1 MSGCGL
7 ETRMKMV
14 QQKLPYKNGGHDP
27 ERERNS
33 RRGTGALQAHPAS
46 TESNATNAPLMK
58 EVVQEETLV
67 RAWRAVR
74 KNQGGPGVDGMTIEA
89 FESWWP
95 QNRQRIVDELLAG
108 TYQPQP
114 VKRVEIP
121 KPKGGVRVLGVPT
134 VLDRVVQQAIV
145 QVLTPI
151 FDPGFSEHSY
161 GFRPGRSAHGAVL
174 AVREFAASG
183 FRWVVDVDLKA
194 FFDHV
199 NHDVLMGRLAKRLDD
214 PTLLRLIRR
223 FLRAGMMA
231 GGVVSVRTAGTPQG
245 GPLSPLL
252 SNVLLD
258 EWDKELERRG
268 HHFARYADDCN
279 IYVQS
284 KRAGERVLASCR
296 RFLEQRLRLIV
307 NEEKSTVARPSTR
320 TFLGYS
326 LTAHRSPKLRLGPDS
341 VKRLKDRLR
350 ETLRRTRGRSLKAIV
365 FELNQY
371 LRGWLG
377 YFRLIE
383 TPSVLKKL
391 QSWIQRKLRCYRIK
405 QLRRATKLFWEL
417 KRLGVPAKD
426 LVWLLSTSRGPWR
439 LSRNPQ
445 VHQGFGP
452 RYWASLGLFNL
463 PTSWRSFASAT

>member
-1 MSGCGL
+1 M
-7 ETRMKMV
+7 
-14 QQKLPYKNGGHDP
+14 
-27 ERERNS
+27 
-33 RRGTGALQAHPAS
+33 
-46 TESNATNAPLMK
+46 
-58 EVVQEETLV
+58 TL
-67 RAWRAVR
+67 
-74 KNQGGPGVDGMTIEA
+74 EA
-89 FESWWP
+89 FASWWCD
-95 QNRQRIVDELLAG
+95 NRQRIAHELVTGA
-108 TYQPQP
+108 YQPQP
-114 VKRVEIP
+114 VKRWEIP
-121 KPKGGVRVLGVPT
+121 KPKGGVRVLGIPT

-174 AVREFAASG
+174 AVQKFATEG
-183 FRWVVDVDLKA
+183 YRWVVDVDLKA

-199 NHDVLMGRLAKRLDD
+199 NHDVLMGRLAARISD
-214 PTLLRLIRR
+214 PELLRLIRR

-231 GGVVSVRTAGTPQG
+231 GGVMSPRTAGTPQG

-268 HHFARYADDCN
+268 HRFVRYADDCN
-279 IYVQS
+279 IYVRS
-284 KRAGERVLASCR
+284 KRAGERVLESCR
-296 RFLEQRLRLIV
+296 RFLAKRLRLTV
-307 NEEKSTVARPSTR
+307 NEEKSAVARPSTR

-326 LTAHRSPKLRLGPDS
+326 LTVHRKPKLRLGPES
-341 VKRLKDRLR
+341 VRRLKDRLR
-350 ETLRRTRGRSLKAIV
+350 AILRRTRGRSLKVIV

-405 QLRRATKLFWEL
+405 QLRRASGLYWEL
-417 KRLGVPAKD
+417 KRLGVPVKD

-439 LSRNPQ
+439 LSRNNQ
-445 VHQGFGP
+445 VHQGFDP
-452 RYWASLGLFNL
+452 NYWAKLGLFQL
-463 PTSWRSFASAT
+463 PASWRKLASAI

>member
-1 MSGCGL
+1 M
-7 ETRMKMV
+7 MV
-14 QQKLPYKNGGHDP
+14 QQKLLFEDGGHGPDH
-27 ERERNS
+27 ERNS
-33 RRGTGALQAHPAS
+33 RRGHGVRQVHPAS
-46 TESNATNAPLMK
+46 TDPKATNASLMRD
-58 EVVQEETLV
+58 VVQEETLE
-67 RAWRAVR
+67 RAWKAVR
-74 KNQGGPGVDGMTIEA
+74 RNRGGPGVDGMTIDV
-89 FESWWP
+89 FGSWWRE
-95 QNRQRIVDELLAG
+95 NRQRIVDELRAG

-114 VKRVEIP
+114 VKRCEIP
-121 KPKGGVRVLGVPT
+121 KPKGGVRILGVPT

-174 AVREFAASG
+174 AAREFAAEG
-183 FRWVVDVDLKA
+183 HRWVADVDLKA

-199 NHDVLMGRLAKRLDD
+199 NHDILMGRLTKRIEDRD
-214 PTLLRLIRR
+214 LLRLIRR
-223 FLRAGMMA
+223 FLRAGMMV
-231 GGVVSVRTAGTPQG
+231 GGASSPRTAGTPQG

-258 EWDKELERRG
+258 EWDKELEHRG
-268 HHFARYADDCN
+268 HRFVRYADDCN
-279 IYVQS
+279 IYVRS
-284 KRAGERVLASCR
+284 KRAGMRVLASCR
-296 RFLEQRLRLIV
+296 RFLEERLRLVV
-307 NEEKSTVARPSTR
+307 NEEKSAVARPSTR

-326 LTAHRSPKLRLGPDS
+326 MTAHRVPKLRLGPDS
-341 VKRLKDRLR
+341 VARLKDRLR
-350 ETLRRTRGRSLKAIV
+350 GVLRRTRGRSLGAIV

-383 TPSVLKKL
+383 TPSVLVKL

-405 QLRRATKLFWEL
+405 QLGRASRLFWEL
-417 KRLGVPAKD
+417 KRLGLPAKD

-452 RYWASLGLFNL
+452 RYWARLDLFNL
-463 PTSWRSFASAT
+463 PTSWRKLASAT

>member
-1 MSGCGL
+1 
-7 ETRMKMV
+7 MKMV
-14 QQKLPYKNGGHDP
+14 QQNLPYKNGGHDP

-33 RRGTGALQAHPAS
+33 RRGTGALQVYPAS
-46 TESNATNAPLMK
+46 TGSNATNASLMR
-58 EVVQEETLV
+58 EVVQAETLV

-74 KNQGGPGVDGMTIEA
+74 RNRGGPGVDGMTIEA

-95 QNRQRIVDELLAG
+95 KNRQRIVDELLAG
-108 TYQPQP
+108 TYQPEA

-121 KPKGGVRVLGVPT
+121 KSKGGVRVLGVPT

-174 AVREFAASG
+174 AVREYAADG
-183 FRWVVDVDLKA
+183 YRWVVDVDLKT

-199 NHDVLMGRLAKRLDD
+199 NHDVLMGRLARRIADKD
-214 PTLLRLIRR
+214 LLRLIRR
-223 FLRAGMMA
+223 FLRAGMMT
-231 GGVVSVRTAGTPQG
+231 GGIVSPRTAGTPQG

-268 HHFARYADDCN
+268 HHFVRYADDCN

-284 KRAGERVLASCR
+284 RRAGERVLASCR

-307 NEEKSTVARPSTR
+307 NEEKSAVARPSTR

-326 LTAHRSPKLRLGPDS
+326 MTAHRRPKLRLGPDS
-341 VKRLKDRLR
+341 TKRLKDRLR
-350 ETLRRTRGRSLKAIV
+350 EILRRTRGRSLRTIV

-405 QLRRATKLFWEL
+405 QLRRASQLFWEL
-417 KRLGVPAKD
+417 KRLGVPVKD

-452 RYWASLGLFNL
+452 RYWANLGLFHL
-463 PTSWRSFASAT
+463 PNSWRRLASAT

>member
-1 MSGCGL
+1 M
-7 ETRMKMV
+7 TV
-14 QQKLPYKNGGHDP
+14 QQKLLFEDGGHEPD
-27 ERERNS
+27 RGRNP
-33 RRGTGALQAHPAS
+33 RRGGVVRQVHPAS
-46 TESNATNAPLMK
+46 TEPKATNASLMK

-74 KNQGGPGVDGMTIEA
+74 RNHGGPGVAGMTVEA
-89 FESWWP
+89 FDNWWP
-95 QNRQRIVDELLAG
+95 KNRQRIVDELLAG
-108 TYQPQP
+108 TYQPEA

-134 VLDRVVQQAIV
+134 VLDRVVQQAIAE
-145 QVLTPI
+145 VLTPI

-161 GFRPGRSAHGAVL
+161 GFRPGRSAHGAVR

-183 FRWVVDVDLKA
+183 YRWVVDVDLKA

-199 NHDVLMGRLAKRLDD
+199 NHDVLMGRLAGRIADKDF
-214 PTLLRLIRR
+214 LRLIRR
-223 FLRAGMMA
+223 FLRAGMMT

-268 HHFARYADDCN
+268 HRFVRYADDCN

-296 RFLEQRLRLIV
+296 RFLERRLRLTV
-307 NEEKSTVARPSTR
+307 NEEKSAVARPSTR

-341 VKRLKDRLR
+341 VNRLKDRLR
-350 ETLRRTRGRSLKAIV
+350 AILCRTRGRSLRGIV

-405 QLRRATKLFWEL
+405 QLRRASQLFWEL

-426 LVWLLSTSRGPWR
+426 LAWLLSTSRGPWR

-452 RYWASLGLFNL
+452 RYWANLGLFNL
-463 PTSWRSFASAT
+463 HASWRRLASAT